1 MRHLSSKVVIVVAA
15 IATAVMPLASQAPPQ
30 KPSFEPV
37 VIKPAPYGQSVK
49 KLVTYAYGVKDFQ
62 IVGGPDWASTDL
74 WDIQSKVEDANDHA
88 PEPLILDG
96 TQPDPFS
103 LMAQSIL
110 EDRFQLKAHREV
122 RQLPV
127 YELVVAQGGPK
138 IRLAD
143 DQTPFDRTAPPPRLL
158 TGVPRG
164 SYFIGGNRA
173 GKGFEGNAVPL
184 DRLVNILTIET
195 GRTVIDKTG
204 LHGLYDMQMEWT
216 PDSSRI
222 PLTTA
227 MEGRLGLQLVSSTGP
242 VEVLVIESVQKPSEN

>member
-1 MRHLSSKVVIVVAA
+1 MQRLSSNVVFVVAA
-15 IATAVMPLASQAPPQ
+15 IATAVMPLASQAPPP

-74 WDIQSKVEDANDHA
+74 WDIQSKAENANDHA
-88 PEPLILDG
+88 PEPLIVYA

-103 LMAQSIL
+103 HMVQSIL

-143 DQTPFDRTAPPPRLL
+143 DQTPLDRTSPPPW
-158 TGVPRG
+158 VPRG

-184 DRLVNILTIET
+184 DRLINILTIET

-227 MEGRLGLQLVSSTGP
+227 MEERLGLQLVSSTGP
-242 VEVLVIESVQKPSEN
+242 VEVLVIDSVQKPSEN

>member
-1 MRHLSSKVVIVVAA
+1 MRYLSSKVVLVVAGMT
-15 IATAVMPLASQAPPQ
+15 IAVMPLASQAPSAQ

-37 VIKPAPYGQSVK
+37 VIKPAPWGQSVK
-49 KLVTYAYGVKDFQ
+49 KLVTYAYGVYDFQ
-62 IVGGPDWASTDL
+62 IVGGPEWASTDL

-88 PEPLILDG
+88 PEPLIVYA

-103 LMAQSIL
+103 LMVQSIL

-143 DQTPFDRTAPPPRLL
+143 DQTPLDPTAPPPPLSS
-158 TGVPRG
+158 GVQRG

-173 GKGFEGNAVPL
+173 GMGFEGNAVPL
-184 DRLVNILTIET
+184 DRLVQILTIQT
-195 GRTVIDKTG
+195 GRTIIDKTG
-204 LHGLYDMQMEWT
+204 LHGLYDMQMEGT

-227 MEGRLGLQLVSSTGP
+227 IEERLGLQLVSSTGAG
-242 VEVLVIESVQKPSEN
+242 